1 MKSSIRRPFYLF
13 YRYMNQNLKAI
24 LEYQS
29 DFYILMTA
37 AVLTQVLGFIFIWV
51 VFMQIPEIHG
61 WTMWEVVLMY
71 AILFFATGCSTFF
84 FEGTWRLSAY
94 ILRGGMD
101 IYLVRP
107 VSPILQVLSSAVGM
121 NGLGNLTVGAF
132 LIIYS
137 LVQVQVE
144 WSIGKALFFGLFILS
159 GIVIRTA
166 INLAANCIA
175 FWLLGSGN
183 PFSMMVSTL
192 SDFAKFPVSIY
203 SVGIKVLISVII
215 PFSFISY
222 VPASYIFDKGSS
234 SLLWGL
240 LCPIVAIYCMG
251 MAVLLFNK
259 GLKKYESVGN

>member
-1 MKSSIRRPFYLF
+1 MHTSIKRSFYLF
-13 YRYMNQNLKAI
+13 YRYMLQNIKAI

-29 DFYILMTA
+29 DFFILMSA

-51 VFMQIPEIHG
+51 VFRQIPDIHG
-61 WTMWEVVLMY
+61 WTFWEVVLMY
-71 AILFFATGCSTFF
+71 AMLFFATGCSTFF
-84 FEGTWRLSAY
+84 FEGTWRLSSY

-101 IYLVRP
+101 IYLIRP

-132 LIIYS
+132 LIVSS
-137 LVQVQVE
+137 LIHVDVE
-144 WSIGKALFFGLFILS
+144 WTIFKMVLFLLFVVS
-159 GIVIRTA
+159 GVVIRTA

-192 SDFAKFPVSIY
+192 GDFAKFPISIY
-203 SVGIKVLISVII
+203 SIGIKVLISVII
-215 PFSFISY
+215 PFSFIGY
-222 VPASYIFDKGSS
+222 VPASFLFGKEDSS
-234 SLLWGL
+234 VLWGL
-240 LCPIVAIYCMG
+240 LCPLAALYCMG
-251 MAVLLFNK
+251 MAVLIFHR